1 MYGEKLKQNKH
12 IKTIKMK
19 DTEFDKLP
27 LLAWYPWI
35 GNEYLQVD
43 AENKLLIIGES
54 HYSGDTQESIDKHK
68 QKSYTRT
75 VIKEM
80 AIGRNYY
87 NTRIFPNLHKALF
100 KNDKFD
106 SSSFWNKVSFY
117 NFIQRPLSSNKNRPT
132 STDIKE
138 GWTNFFEVIKLL
150 QPKICLFIGTTAADE
165 LKKMQSPDFT
175 FDQAKWVK
183 RIGGA
188 YAKRAVLKGKD
199 GKETLL
205 LFIRHTSSH
214 FNWEQWNGFLQESMP
229 ENLNWL
235 EEQIKQRPNNFHF
248 FFFEIN
254 TPRTMTKLLIKVS
267 NEELE
272 KIKHKATGFSR
283 LKDVEMLEEYF
294 KA

>member
-117 NFIQRPLSSNKNRPT
+117 NFIQRSLSSNKNRPT

-235 EEQIKQRPNNFHF
+235 EEQIK
-248 FFFEIN
+248 
-254 TPRTMTKLLIKVS
+254 
-267 NEELE
+267 
-272 KIKHKATGFSR
+272 
-283 LKDVEMLEEYF
+283 
-294 KA
+294 